1 MGRNN
6 NDFAKGLFHGTDAD
20 LNPGDTVEPRT
31 DGLAWA
37 STNREV
43 AASYGSKVYHVE
55 PSEDIKRQ
63 PGAAKEFGIHNSR
76 IGFKVKGLADGA
88 Q

>member
-6 NDFAKGLFHGTDAD
+6 NDFAKGLFHGSEHDFQ
-20 LNPGDTVEPRT
+20 PGDLVEPRT
-31 DGLAWA
+31 DGIAWA

-43 AASYGSKVYHVE
+43 AGSYGSKVYRVE

-76 IGFKVKGLADGA
+76 TGFRVTGLAD
-88 Q
+88 

>member
-6 NDFAKGLFHGTDAD
+6 NDFAKGLFHGSSHEFSEGD
-20 LNPGDTVEPRT
+20 LVEPRT

-43 AASYGSKVYHVE
+43 AQSYGEHLYEVE

-76 IGFKVKGLADGA
+76 IGYRVKGKV
-88 Q
+88 